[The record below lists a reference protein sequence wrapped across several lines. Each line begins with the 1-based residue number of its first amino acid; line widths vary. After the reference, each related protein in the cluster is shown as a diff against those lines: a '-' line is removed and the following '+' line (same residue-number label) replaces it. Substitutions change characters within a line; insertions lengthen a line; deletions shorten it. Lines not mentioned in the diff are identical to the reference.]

1 MSASKRWPT
10 NLSAEGAALM
20 AARRNPPKDVDP
32 LQQEM
37 QGVIGEGATL
47 SGEIHLEGGYRVD
60 GRVAGR
66 LSCSATVIVGPP
78 GVLEIEELHAG
89 SLVVAG
95 EVRGNLQIRDR
106 LEVSPGGRVYANVA
120 LGGPGFVLAK
130 GAIFEG
136 TLSMQPPEETQPS
149 EEG

>member
-1 MSASKRWPT
+1 
-10 NLSAEGAALM
+10 M
-20 AARRNPPKDVDP
+20 AKRNPPKDVDP

-60 GRVAGR
+60 GHVAGR
-66 LSCSATVIVGPP
+66 LSCGATVIVGPP
-78 GVLEIEELHAG
+78 GVLETEELHAA

-95 EVRGNLQIRDR
+95 EVRGNLRIRDR

-120 LGGPGFVLAK
+120 LGGPGLVLAK

-136 TLSMQPPEETQPS
+136 TLYMEPPEDTQRS